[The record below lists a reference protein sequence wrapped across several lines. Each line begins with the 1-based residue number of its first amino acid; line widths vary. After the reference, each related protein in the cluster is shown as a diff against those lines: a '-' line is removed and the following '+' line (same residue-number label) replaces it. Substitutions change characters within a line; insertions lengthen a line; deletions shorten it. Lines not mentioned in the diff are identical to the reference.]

1 VDGGYSMVT
10 IRYLEHINL
19 TDDVLIEIIHVK
31 SKGYYAT
38 GVHIN
43 NNIYSVFNN
52 KMDLEG
58 VNKFKQQFVAIPC
71 GWWI

>member
-1 VDGGYSMVT
+1 METIGYF
-10 IRYLEHINL
+10 
-19 TDDVLIEIIHVK
+19 K

-52 KMDLEG
+52 KMELKG
-58 VNKFKQQFVAIPC
+58 VNKFKQEFAAIPC
-71 GWWI
+71 GWWVKRVLY